1 MFDIWSE
8 DADKIFIIVF
18 VITFYIENIKI
29 VYERFMK
36 KTLAYSFFLMYN
48 TKCGK
53 NDTLGNVSS
62 DQKLLISRIYVRDI
76 YKKR

>member
-1 MFDIWSE
+1 MYRE
-8 DADKIFIIVF
+8 NTDKIYITMF

-36 KTLAYSFFLMYN
+36 KTLAHSIFLMYN

>member
-36 KTLAYSFFLMYN
+36 NLLPIHFF
-48 TKCGK
+48 
-53 NDTLGNVSS
+53 
-62 DQKLLISRIYVRDI
+62 
-76 YKKR
+76 